1 MVTVLEQ
8 SEQLPMMRYSAPAR
22 FISITLAIWPGQL
35 PGFSHLR
42 GPPGFAAIAC
52 LHWVTDTTWPFILAQ
67 MSRIRSSL
75 PPQPQR
81 SRPTLAPFRSGKGMV
96 TITPPVVLVVGASM
110 LQALPV
116 KGPPMM
122 ISPYSPSMPPAIS
135 MRSSTLMPTGISM
148 KQRVSVP
155 PLSLPRTEMFL

>member
-52 LHWVTDTTWPFILAQ
+52 LHWVTETTSPFILAQ

-110 LQALPV
+110 VQALPV

-135 MRSSTLMPTGISM
+135 MRSSTLMPTGTSM
-148 KQRVSVP
+148 NTLASGPSFTR
-155 PLSLPRTEMFL
+155 PRTEMFL